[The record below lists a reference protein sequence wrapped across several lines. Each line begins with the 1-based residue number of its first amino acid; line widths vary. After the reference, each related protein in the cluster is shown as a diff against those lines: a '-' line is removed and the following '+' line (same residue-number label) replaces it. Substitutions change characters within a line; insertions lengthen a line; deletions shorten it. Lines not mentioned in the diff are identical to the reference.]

1 MTRRHWIVAAWVVV
15 VALLAPF
22 APRAASTLQV
32 AATSERSEAARVDRL
47 LSTRFGSAL
56 AAYAVLVVHGV
67 SVTDS
72 VGREVVGDIAFELGD
87 SPSVTRVLSYGTLHD
102 SMFVSPNATFLIV
115 GLRAD
120 PPPRESIVGLRALTS
135 ALLPTLRARVPSLEL
150 EWTGAPAIDRD
161 VRMTSSA
168 DAAAAERRVLPITLF
183 LLVVLFGSVVA
194 AALPV
199 VSGALA
205 IILTLGAVALLAR
218 IWTLTILTQN
228 VVSMIGLG
236 LGIDYGLLTVSRFR
250 EALARGLS
258 PDDAAAFT
266 RRSAGHTVLLS
277 GLAVA
282 IGFAPL
288 LLIPAAELRSIAL
301 GGLLVTVASL
311 LLATTLLPAVLAWLG
326 HRVDLGRVRRT
337 RSGTGGLAVWR
348 HWGRTVTHR
357 PVTTLVVAG
366 VPLVLL
372 AAQALRV
379 NASIPRGLW
388 LPPNTEST
396 RGVVAMRDMGHAALI
411 QTIRVVVELPADA
424 DGRTER
430 GWLGVAALA
439 RTLGHD
445 PRIAR
450 TRSLPQMF
458 HVDVPTA
465 EELGV
470 MPADLRSGYQS
481 SDARLMLIELEPTE
495 AASPSELVHLV
506 REIRGLNP
514 DSALANHVT
523 GARLLVGG
531 LPGFNADYQDAI
543 GGSLVH
549 VISVVIV
556 GTLLALFI
564 GFRSVL
570 VPLKAVILNL
580 LSVAAAMGAT
590 VLVFQ
595 DGHGAR
601 LFGLAAPLDGVF
613 PAVPI
618 IVFCVVFGLSMDY
631 EVFLVDRV
639 REGIRQG
646 DAPDDALVD
655 ALAHTGGVITSAAL
669 VMIVVFGGFAAG
681 DFLIIKILGFALAV
695 AVFLDATLVRMAVGP
710 ALLKLAGAWNWW
722 PGVRRPSGR

>member
-1 MTRRHWIVAAWVVV
+1 MMTGRAWMLGAWALVF
-15 VALLAPF
+15 ALLAPF
-22 APRAASTLQV
+22 APRAATTLQV

-47 LSTRFGSAL
+47 LGSRFGSAL

-67 SVTDS
+67 SVSDPA
-72 VGREVVGDIAFELGD
+72 GREVVEDIAFELGD
-87 SPSVTRVLSYGTLHD
+87 NPNVTRVLSWATLHD
-102 SMFVSPNATFLIV
+102 SMFVAPHATFLIV
-115 GLRAD
+115 GLRPD
-120 PPPRESIVGLRALTS
+120 PPPRESIGALRALTTG
-135 ALLPTLRARVPSLEL
+135 LLPGLRARVPSLEL

-168 DAAAAERRVLPITLF
+168 DAAAAERRVLPVTLL

-194 AALPV
+194 AVLPV
-199 VSGALA
+199 ASGTLA
-205 IILTLGAVALLAR
+205 IVLTLGAVALLAR

-250 EALARGLS
+250 EALARGL
-258 PDDAAAFT
+258 PADAAAAFT
-266 RRSAGHTVLLS
+266 RQSAGHTVLLS

-301 GGLLVTVASL
+301 GGLLVTVVSL
-311 LLATTLLPAVLAWLG
+311 LLATTLLPTVLHWLG

-337 RSGTGGLAVWR
+337 RSTGGVAFWR
-348 HWGRTVTHR
+348 RWGRTVTRH
-357 PVTTLVVAG
+357 PVVTLVVAG
-366 VPLVLL
+366 APLVLL
-372 AAQALRV
+372 AVQALRV

-388 LPPNTEST
+388 LPRNTEAT
-396 RGVVAMRDMGHAALI
+396 RGVVALRDMGHAALI

-424 DGRTER
+424 DARTDR
-430 GWLGVAALA
+430 GWLGVASLA
-439 RTLGHD
+439 RTLGRD
-445 PRIAR
+445 SRIAR

-458 HVDVPTA
+458 HVAVPTA
-465 EELGV
+465 EERNV
-470 MPADLRSGYQS
+470 MPADLRSAYQS
-481 SDARLMLIELEPTE
+481 NDARLMLIELEPTE
-495 AASPSELVHLV
+495 ESSPSELVHLV
-506 REIRGLNP
+506 REIRALDT
-514 DSALANHVT
+514 DSALGNHVR
-523 GARLLVGG
+523 GGRLLVGG
-531 LPGFNADYQDAI
+531 LPGFNADYHYAI
-543 GGSLVH
+543 GGSLVR
-549 VISVVIV
+549 VVSVVIG
-556 GTLLALFI
+556 GTLLALFV

-681 DFLIIKILGFALAV
+681 DFLIIKILGFALSV

-710 ALLKLAGAWNWW
+710 ALLRLAGAWNWW
-722 PGVRRPSGR
+722 PGVRGIS